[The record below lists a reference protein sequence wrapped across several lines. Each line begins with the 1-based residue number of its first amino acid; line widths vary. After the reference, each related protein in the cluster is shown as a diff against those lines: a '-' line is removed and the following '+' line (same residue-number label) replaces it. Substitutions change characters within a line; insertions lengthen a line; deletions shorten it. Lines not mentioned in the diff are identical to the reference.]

1 MGNITVA
8 DVRNLFRLKHQN
20 KTIENKITKD
30 TNNLS
35 GHEEEDYYK
44 PLRVNN
50 F

>member
-1 MGNITVA
+1 MDNITVT

-20 KTIENKITKD
+20 KTIENKITKY

>member
-1 MGNITVA
+1 MNNITVT